1 MGWRGNRILSGLGW
15 QRPRR
20 RGSWCRAHAG
30 KLRKQL
36 ARTRDA
42 VGAVTSGTQCG
53 SARDAAFSSF
63 PPPRG
68 AIGSTTSVAVDVTT
82 AVVDVGS
89 EVGRPNDEKPWVV
102 VNSEGYRCAH
112 WERRSP
118 PLADSLAT
126 FDGGGFRYD
135 VPRSEF
141 RVATLVSFFER
152 LHCGERLTPPR
163 EEPFTWSRGA
173 NAALGDQ
180 MHSHGRWFRFAYR
193 EPHPAALPGTDT
205 SDPFVWRHAWYDYE
219 RCIHSTSVYNVPKVL
234 RDGLL
239 PGGREGKGSV
249 QGVYCYPMEGVALA
263 AKSSDYCVYSS
274 PCEDG
279 WFWGFRCELQVAK
292 GMSYQKK
299 IHVGARQ
306 YAAWLGSYSVCALW
320 VHVIHQDDIRAAYS
334 EDVRLYY
341 NVDRWNPQYLEP

>member
-1 MGWRGNRILSGLGW
+1 VRGMINSDTMQEMLEEEWDGEAIGFYPDWG
-15 QRPRR
+15 
-20 RGSWCRAHAG
+20 GSDHDDEG
-30 KLRKQL
+30 
-36 ARTRDA
+36 
-42 VGAVTSGTQCG
+42 VGAVLTQG
-53 SARDAAFSSF
+53 SSASSWLGPETPSEPSPAAPSAVPAATQLSAAA

-68 AIGSTTSVAVDVTT
+68 ATGSTTLAAVDVTT

-89 EVGRPNDEKPWVV
+89 EVGRPQDEKPWLV
-102 VNSEGYRCAH
+102 VNSQGRPCAH

-126 FDGGGFRYD
+126 FDEGGFRYD
-135 VPRSEF
+135 VPRGEF

-263 AKSSDYCVYSS
+263 TKSSGYCVYSS

-279 WFWGFRCELQVAK
+279 WFWGFRC
-292 GMSYQKK
+292 
-299 IHVGARQ
+299 
-306 YAAWLGSYSVCALW
+306 
-320 VHVIHQDDIRAAYS
+320 
-334 EDVRLYY
+334 
-341 NVDRWNPQYLEP
+341 